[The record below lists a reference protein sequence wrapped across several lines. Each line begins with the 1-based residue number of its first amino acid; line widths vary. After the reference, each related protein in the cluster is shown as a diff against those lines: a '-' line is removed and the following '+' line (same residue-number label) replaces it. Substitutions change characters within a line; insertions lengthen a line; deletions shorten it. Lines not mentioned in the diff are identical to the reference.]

1 MEIVEN
7 VAINCKF
14 EFCPKVGFAI
24 NQVQFVVVVVGTT
37 CDMHA
42 CGSDGR
48 IDSDPQ
54 AGRQGH
60 TPISPEACTAARRK
74 PSFA

>member
-7 VAINCKF
+7 VSIHCKI
-14 EFCPKVGFAI
+14 EIGLKVVFAI
-24 NQVQFVVVVVGTT
+24 YQVQFWFVGTT

>member
-1 MEIVEN
+1 MKIAEN
-7 VAINCKF
+7 VPINCKV
-14 EFCPKVGFAI
+14 EFGLKLGFAI
-24 NQVQFVVVVVGTT
+24 NQVQFWFVGTT